1 MSDMH
6 FWDDCACATE
16 LRAVVLD
23 PDSEDSARH
32 TWTDIAQ
39 HSYPGRKIIDHE
51 AVLWKVRRERWPGS
65 DSRLDPDP
73 QKPTTTVV
81 RCLRPHRESAANAAG
96 SSSAPSV
103 PEFDRLTWLIM
114 DVKAASQDTAERWK
128 ELLSQAC
135 SRAQTGY
142 DTGAHDV
149 YIICAVGLKYML
161 FSWDP
166 ANAGVSARELRINV
180 AGETTRFPSQ
190 LKPTSGSSPHVPKL
204 NVAGDPDQYQID
216 LGKVWSIDPRQIDV
230 QGRVP
235 KPFTALENFL
245 VRTRNVGLS
254 NPRRVLD

>member
-1 MSDMH
+1 MNGGQDQTAAWTRIRKSQQRRPFAVYAH
-6 FWDDCACATE
+6 TE
-16 LRAVVLD
+16 NLALMPLAVAALRRYLN
-23 PDSEDSARH
+23 S
-32 TWTDIAQ
+32 T
-39 HSYPGRKIIDHE
+39 
-51 AVLWKVRRERWPGS
+51 GS
-65 DSRLDPDP
+65 
-73 QKPTTTVV
+73 
-81 RCLRPHRESAANAAG
+81 
-96 SSSAPSV
+96 
-103 PEFDRLTWLIM
+103 TWLIM
-114 DVKAASQDTAERWK
+114 EVKAASQDTAERWK

-245 VRTRNVGLS
+245 VRTRKVGLS